1 MRLRESVGLLG
12 SRLELRALFLHEL
25 ALVHVELGLLEQSDR
40 LQVPLDHVAQL
51 GDGRG
56 HEFAAGLP
64 VAALRIEYRL
74 QLLDQKGGVAAL
86 AKYGGNDPGER
97 DAPLVAIQALRGDAH
112 LGRPPRLVRATLVE
126 HDDVYGD
133 VQGVIGYRSL
143 DLVSR
148 ADQNLG
154 ALEFL

>member
-25 ALVHVELGLLEQSDR
+25 ALMHVELGLLEHSDR
-40 LQVPLDHVAQL
+40 LQVPLDHIAEF

-74 QLLDQKGGVAAL
+74 QFVDQKRGIAAL
-86 AKYGGNDPGER
+86 AKYGGNDPGQR
-97 DAPLVAIQALRGDAH
+97 DDPLEM
-112 LGRPPRLVRATLVE
+112 VE
-126 HDDVYGD
+126 
-133 VQGVIGYRSL
+133 I
-143 DLVSR
+143 
-148 ADQNLG
+148 
-154 ALEFL
+154 